1 MVYGIG
7 FLTDVVEVILSIT
20 LTNTFYLILI
30 EDYLKK
36 IEKKL
41 DEKGTQNDA

>member
-7 FLTDVVEVILSIT
+7 FLTDVVEVILSLT
-20 LTNTFYLILI
+20 LTNTFYIMLI

-41 DEKGTQNDA
+41 DEKGEQNDA